1 MVRLVDADDA
11 MAAVEGVTSSWLAH
25 DIDRKATFLTDDF
38 VLWNNCYKVEVG
50 GAVAIQFF
58 RWLTTMMRNNKYY
71 DVRRYLTPF
80 GVVQQHLTSFDT
92 DQGSFKDIP
101 MLLVFHTRG
110 RLVARCDEYLDST
123 GLPKLEWPDG
133 AQFF

>member
-1 MVRLVDADDA
+1 MAALVNEKAA
-11 MAAVEGVTSSWLAH
+11 MAAVDGFTSSWLTRN
-25 DIDRKATFLTDDF
+25 IDRKASFLTDDF
-38 VLWNNCYKVEVG
+38 VLWNNCYKVEVKKTE
-50 GAVAIQFF
+50 AVKYFN
-58 RWLTTMMRNNKYY
+58 WLITVMRDNKYY
-71 DVRRYLTPF
+71 DVRRYVTPT

-101 MLLVFHTRG
+101 MLLVFTTCG
-110 RLVARCDEYLDST
+110 ELVSRCDEYLDST